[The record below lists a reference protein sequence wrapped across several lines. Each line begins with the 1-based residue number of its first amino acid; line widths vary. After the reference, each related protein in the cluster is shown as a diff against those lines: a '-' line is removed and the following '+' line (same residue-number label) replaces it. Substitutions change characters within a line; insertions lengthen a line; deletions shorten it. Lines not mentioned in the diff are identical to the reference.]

1 MVLNKKYLKIF
12 DSCHKTELN
21 GVPQK
26 NSVTCNQNP
35 LFLSTSKC
43 WLKKE
48 FLIGRETKNMV
59 GKHANESL
67 IIYVNAAGHV
77 FHQRILS
84 YLTFILS
91 IYWTSCTRHQQRIL
105 IGKHKNRIAGPVV
118 RRTTLTITVTS
129 LMKVGKLKEKRGGQM
144 INGTT

>member
-1 MVLNKKYLKIF
+1 
-12 DSCHKTELN
+12 
-21 GVPQK
+21 
-26 NSVTCNQNP
+26 
-35 LFLSTSKC
+35 
-43 WLKKE
+43 
-48 FLIGRETKNMV
+48 MV

-77 FHQRILS
+77 FQTLNSAILS

-105 IGKHKNRIAGPVV
+105 IGKRKNRIAGPVV